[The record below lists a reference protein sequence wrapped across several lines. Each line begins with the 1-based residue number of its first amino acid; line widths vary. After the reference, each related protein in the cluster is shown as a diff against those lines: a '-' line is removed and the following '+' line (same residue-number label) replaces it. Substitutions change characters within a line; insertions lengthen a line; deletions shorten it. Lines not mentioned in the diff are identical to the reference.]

1 MRIRRKVSML
11 VLMLFM
17 LSIVAGCSQ
26 GGDNGAA
33 QQEGDTIKVGINT
46 ELSGPVA
53 SYGSNAAN
61 GALLAIEEINAAGGV
76 LGKQLDPLS
85 RDCKSIPD
93 EAMSVSAAL
102 VGEKIVAQIGP
113 LTSGNVAGSTPV
125 MMENQIPLLAPAATA
140 VNVTVDEK
148 TNKVRDFIFRVCY
161 RDSDQG
167 QRMANFALEDLNV
180 KNAAIYGSTSDDY
193 ATGLAK
199 YFKEEFTSKGGTI
212 VAEEGF
218 VNGDKDFRATLTK
231 IKSADPEFIYV
242 PGYYT
247 EVAVLIKQALEAV
260 EMVEADGLQLHFNI
274 PQELAMPEGD
284 RDFAGMLENVA
295 RLVENSPVPIIAKE
309 VGFGFSQE
317 AARRL
322 CGVGINYFDV
332 GGKGGTNFVAI
343 EDRREGWFVHEF
355 DEWGIPTAVSLGELL
370 ALEYPITLIA
380 TGGIRTALD
389 GVKALAVGAS
399 LIGMAGP
406 LLKILVNEGEA
417 VLQRYLQ
424 GFLYRLKA
432 GLLMTGSRNIGEL
445 QQKPVIILGKTA
457 QWLTIRSIDVKR
469 WAAR

>member
-247 EVAVLIKQALEAV
+247 EVAVLIKQAREMGITCPIGGGDGWDSPDMVSVAGAEALNNTYFTNHYSVEDPDPAIQSFVEAYKAKYNKLPDSFAALGYDAARLLADAIERAGEADPVKVKEALEATK
-260 EMVEADGLQLHFNI
+260 
-274 PQELAMPEGD
+274 
-284 RDFAGMLENVA
+284 DF
-295 RLVENSPVPIIAKE
+295 P
-309 VGFGFSQE
+309 
-317 AARRL
+317 
-322 CGVGINYFDV
+322 GIT
-332 GGKGGTNFVAI
+332 GT
-343 EDRREGWFVHEF
+343 
-355 DEWGIPTAVSLGELL
+355 
-370 ALEYPITLIA
+370 
-380 TGGIRTALD
+380 
-389 GVKALAVGAS
+389 
-399 LIGMAGP
+399 M
-406 LLKILVNEGEA
+406 
-417 VLQRYLQ
+417 
-424 GFLYRLKA
+424 
-432 GLLMTGSRNIGEL
+432 
-445 QQKPVIILGKTA
+445 
-457 QWLTIRSIDVKR
+457 SIDENHNPVKNI
-469 WAAR
+469 

>member
-1 MRIRRKVSML
+1 M
-11 VLMLFM
+11 MLFM

-76 LGKQLDPLS
+76 LGKQIEPLS

-125 MMENQIPLLAPAATA
+125 MMEEQIPLLAPAATA

-167 QRMANFALEDLNV
+167 QRMASFALEDLNV

-199 YFKEEFTSKGGTI
+199 YFKEEFTAKGGTI

-247 EVAVLIKQALEAV
+247 EVAVLIKQAREMGITCPIGGGDGWDSPDMVSVAGAEALNNTYFTNHYSVEDPDPAIQSFVEAYKAKYNKLPDSFAALGYDAARLLADAIERAGEADPVKVKEALEATK
-260 EMVEADGLQLHFNI
+260 
-274 PQELAMPEGD
+274 
-284 RDFAGMLENVA
+284 DF
-295 RLVENSPVPIIAKE
+295 P
-309 VGFGFSQE
+309 
-317 AARRL
+317 
-322 CGVGINYFDV
+322 GIT
-332 GGKGGTNFVAI
+332 GT
-343 EDRREGWFVHEF
+343 
-355 DEWGIPTAVSLGELL
+355 
-370 ALEYPITLIA
+370 
-380 TGGIRTALD
+380 
-389 GVKALAVGAS
+389 
-399 LIGMAGP
+399 M
-406 LLKILVNEGEA
+406 
-417 VLQRYLQ
+417 
-424 GFLYRLKA
+424 
-432 GLLMTGSRNIGEL
+432 
-445 QQKPVIILGKTA
+445 
-457 QWLTIRSIDVKR
+457 SIDENHNPVKNIVVIEYKDGNLISR
-469 WAAR
+469 

>member
-247 EVAVLIKQALEAV
+247 EVAVLIKQAREMGITCPIGGGDGWDSPDMVSVAGAEALNNTYFTNHYSVEDPDPAIQSFVEAYKAKYNKLPDSFAALGYDAARLLADAIERAGEADPVKVKEALEATK
-260 EMVEADGLQLHFNI
+260 
-274 PQELAMPEGD
+274 
-284 RDFAGMLENVA
+284 DF
-295 RLVENSPVPIIAKE
+295 P
-309 VGFGFSQE
+309 
-317 AARRL
+317 
-322 CGVGINYFDV
+322 GIT
-332 GGKGGTNFVAI
+332 GT
-343 EDRREGWFVHEF
+343 
-355 DEWGIPTAVSLGELL
+355 
-370 ALEYPITLIA
+370 
-380 TGGIRTALD
+380 
-389 GVKALAVGAS
+389 
-399 LIGMAGP
+399 M
-406 LLKILVNEGEA
+406 
-417 VLQRYLQ
+417 
-424 GFLYRLKA
+424 
-432 GLLMTGSRNIGEL
+432 
-445 QQKPVIILGKTA
+445 
-457 QWLTIRSIDVKR
+457 SIDENHNPVKNIVVIEYKDGNLISR
-469 WAAR
+469 